1 MKKTV
6 SLILALL
13 ILASCLLSGCS
24 DKNFDYVTADLSRY
38 VDLELSDFTGL
49 TFELESEYPEINRE
63 LADREFRYLRLYSS
77 TYANTNTDVY
87 TYKPEWGDQA
97 YIYYDLTATEGGASL
112 GSNLYSADGRQ
123 TVSIGY
129 YEFYEK
135 RTNHPLF
142 DNETLSAALMNVK
155 PVSRKTSGSVTEG
168 DVLRVSYTAKLED
181 GTVYKTEARTRID
194 TLGIM
199 DEGSIYTARYGMD
212 FVSSLFE
219 HRIGEEYSFDTTIT
233 ATDSAGSS
241 TEKKLTYT
249 VKIDYVAEE
258 SFTTVAIPLPA
269 GAFDE
274 TYSERFRALNGTTVY
289 LNFFI
294 DSFTDYDVPAFDI
307 NFLVAYFGITT
318 TETNVDKIFDLAYE
332 KMYKQIREERR
343 EQIKEEM
350 MALLARDVLTEDR
363 IKKIPSNVYKEH
375 ISVITER
382 VNAEYSAEQEK
393 CFTEDREC
401 PYKTVDEFAMAYL
414 EYTAEEFGSLEA
426 YAKQTAR
433 ETVSDRL
440 FIFRMAELAGLRLTH
455 EEIKEEYDKYLVH
468 LKETF
473 PTYTEYEIIQTMGG
487 EEELYW
493 YVNITIVYG
502 SVCDYIYDN
511 NSYT

>member
-13 ILASCLLSGCS
+13 TLASCLFIGGCS

-49 TFELESEYPEINRE
+49 TFEIEGEYPEINRE

-77 TYANTNTDVY
+77 TYATANTDVY
-87 TYKPEWGDQA
+87 AYKPEWGDQT
-97 YIYYDLTATEGGASL
+97 YIYYDLTATQGGASI
-112 GSNLYSADGRQ
+112 GSNLYSTDGRQ

-129 YEFYEK
+129 YEFPEK

-142 DNETLSAALMNVK
+142 DNETLSNALMSVK
-155 PVSRKTSGSVTEG
+155 PISRKTNGSITEG

-199 DEGSIYTARYGMD
+199 DEGSIYVERYGMD
-212 FVSSLFE
+212 FVSALFE
-219 HRIGEEYSFDTTIT
+219 HRIGEEYSFDTTVT
-233 ATDSAGSS
+233 VKN
-241 TEKKLTYT
+241 TEKKVTYT
-249 VKIDYVAEE
+249 VKVDYVAEE
-258 SFTTVAIPLPA
+258 SFTTVAIPLPE

-274 TYSERFRALNGTTVY
+274 TYSETFRALNGTTVY
-289 LNFFI
+289 LSFLV

-307 NFLVAYFGITT
+307 NFLTAYFGITT
-318 TETNVDKIFDLAYE
+318 TETDVDKIFELGYE
-332 KMYKQIREERR
+332 KMYAQIRAERR

-350 MALLARDVLTEDR
+350 MTALAKTVLTEDR

-375 ISVITER
+375 INVITET
-382 VNAEYSAEQEK
+382 VHAEYQAEQDK
-393 CFTEDREC
+393 CFTEGGEC
-401 PYKTVDEFAMAYL
+401 PYKTVEEFAMAYL
-414 EYTAEEFGSLEA
+414 GYTAEEFGSLEA

-440 FIFRMAELAGLRLTH
+440 FIFRMAELTGLRLTH
-455 EEIKEEYDKYLVH
+455 EEIKKEYDDYLVH

-473 PTYTEYEIIQTMGG
+473 PTYSEYEIIQTMGG
-487 EEELYW
+487 EEEFYW